1 MAGEACSCLY
11 GTRVLESDKS
21 EESWAGQPC
30 VLGIDEAGRGPVL
43 GAMVYAAAV
52 APESSDLSGRDF
64 NDSKALTAERRDSL
78 FDDIS
83 NDPQI
88 GYCAEILSAQFI
100 SACMLSRDRVSLNLL
115 AMESTYKIIRSIMDK
130 GYKLTKVFIDTVG
143 DAERYAQRLA
153 QQFPSLQFTVCPKAD
168 ALYPV
173 VSAASIVA
181 KVLRDRALESNKKD
195 VGVEE
200 HVQLG
205 SGYPADPHT
214 KAWLRSSLNNVF
226 GFSQPQLVRFSWETA
241 NKLVAET
248 AIDIKFEADAD
259 EGKDAAGSGT
269 QQRLSFAPATRQG
282 AVVETQALG
291 RHAYFRA
298 RKLARIGDSF

>member
-153 QQFPSLQFTVCPKAD
+153 QQFPSLQFTVCPK
-168 ALYPV
+168 
-173 VSAASIVA
+173 
-181 KVLRDRALESNKKD
+181 D

>member
-1 MAGEACSCLY
+1 MFG
-11 GTRVLESDKS
+11 VL
-21 EESWAGQPC
+21 
-30 VLGIDEAGRGPVL
+30 
-43 GAMVYAAAV
+43 
-52 APESSDLSGRDF
+52 RDF

-78 FDDIS
+78 FEDIS

-115 AMESTYKIIRSIMDK
+115 AMESTFKIIRSMMDK

-153 QQFPSLQFTVCPKAD
+153 QQFPSLQFTVCPKVRDCSSRIAKMALKAYSPAMQARRVSTNTTGCIYDALAWLILVKTLNCMSRMSICLSFAVAISGPSQAD

-195 VGVEE
+195 VGLEE

-214 KAWLRSSLNNVF
+214 KAWLRSSLNDVF

-241 NKLVAET
+241 NK
-248 AIDIKFEADAD
+248 
-259 EGKDAAGSGT
+259 
-269 QQRLSFAPATRQG
+269 
-282 AVVETQALG
+282 
-291 RHAYFRA
+291 
-298 RKLARIGDSF
+298 